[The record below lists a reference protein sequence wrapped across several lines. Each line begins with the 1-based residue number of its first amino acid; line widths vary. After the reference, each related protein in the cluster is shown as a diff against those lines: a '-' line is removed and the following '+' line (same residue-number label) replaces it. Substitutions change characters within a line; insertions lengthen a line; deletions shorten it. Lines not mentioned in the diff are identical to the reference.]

1 MSLPITVPYTFA
13 NATTAIPLVQLD
25 TDLATVYSAVNGIA
39 NGVNALA
46 NVNIIG
52 GTLDNVTIGS
62 VTPGNGSFTNLVA
75 TTSNLGTIT
84 TGTWNGTAISVA
96 KGGTG
101 LTSTPSNGQLLIG
114 NGSGFTESTLTA
126 GSNITITNG
135 AGSITI
141 ASTGGGGGGSGTV
154 TSVDVSGGTT
164 GLTYSGGPVTTSG
177 TITMAGTLIVGNG
190 GTGATTLTANSVVL
204 GNGAGAV
211 KVVAPGTSGNV
222 LTSNGTTWTSA
233 ASTATASLTLLATL
247 TTTSGTTQSATGL
260 ATTYTNFVCVFD
272 GVNNSTGGDTLQVAV
287 SANNGSSYGTAKDCS
302 NASLLPAYGIL
313 QIWRANNNSVNHPG
327 PYYTYQAGGL
337 ANYVTSTAGA
347 INAIRFSWGAGYT
360 FNAGAIYIYGW
371 N

>member
-114 NGSGFTESTLTA
+114 NGSGFTENTLTA

-141 ASTGGGGGGSGTV
+141 ASTSGGSGTV
-154 TSVDVSGGTT
+154 TSVNVSGGTT

-190 GTGATTLTANSVVL
+190 GTGASTLAANNVLL
-204 GNGAGAV
+204 GNGTSAV
-211 KVVAPGTSGNV
+211 QTVAPGASGNV

-233 ASTATASLTLLATL
+233 ASGSGTVTSVATGTGLTGGPI
-247 TTTSGTTQSATGL
+247 TTSGTISL
-260 ATTYTNFVCVFD
+260 VTTA
-272 GVNNSTGGDTLQVAV
+272 GAV
-287 SANNGSSYGTAKDCS
+287 GTYAILTANNGGGGNFVFGSTYAGSGLAPSGFHGTCC
-302 NASLLPAYGIL
+302 NPAAIIYPNNSPQSGT
-313 QIWRANNNSVNHPG
+313 WRAMG
-327 PYYTYQAGGL
+327 TTGTGTTPYPTTLFVRIA
-337 ANYVTSTAGA
+337 
-347 INAIRFSWGAGYT
+347 
-360 FNAGAIYIYGW
+360 
-371 N
+371 